1 MRTSTPPKILKG
13 FSLVELIMVIVITG
27 ILGSMVAVFLKAPI
41 QQYMDVSRRAELTD
55 IADTALYRLASEI
68 STAVPNSIR
77 PQGSGLTYVEF
88 LPTKNGGRY
97 RAVADMSG
105 ASAVGDILD
114 FTANDG
120 AFDILGAGMDLA
132 VGDAVVVGSVQ
143 SSGNQ
148 AYDTTAASGVLRT
161 VTVAASGVTVV
172 NITATQFPAFSK
184 LSSQRFD
191 VVPVGQQAVTYAC
204 EGALGALDA
213 NQNGQAQL
221 VKHWAYGFN
230 SAQVAPAGLGG
241 SSAILANNVSDCSFD
256 YEVSNQRMGL
266 LGIRLTLTSGGER
279 VSLYHEVHVNN
290 IP

>member
-1 MRTSTPPKILKG
+1 MRTSTSPKILKG

-41 QQYMDVSRRAELTD
+41 QQYMDVSRRAALTD
-55 IADTALYRLASEI
+55 VADTALYRMASEI

-97 RAVADMSG
+97 RAVEDLSG

-120 AFDILGAGMDLA
+120 SFDLLGQGVDLA
-132 VGDAVVVGSVQ
+132 LNDAIVVGSVQ
-143 SSGNQ
+143 SDGNPP
-148 AYDTTAASGVLRT
+148 YDQSAASGVLRT
-161 VTVAASGVTVV
+161 VTVAAGGTTVA
-172 NITATQFPAFSK
+172 NITATQFPAFAK
-184 LSSQRFD
+184 LTSQRFD
-191 VVPVGQQAVTYAC
+191 VVPVTQQAVTYAC
-204 EGALGALDA
+204 EGTLGALDA
-213 NQNGQAQL
+213 NQNGRARL

-230 SAQVAPAGLGG
+230 STQVAPAGLGG
-241 SSAILANNVSDCSFD
+241 TSAILADNVSACSFD
-256 YEVSNQRMGL
+256 YDVSNQRLGL
-266 LGIRLTLTSGGER
+266 LGIRLTLTSGGES
-279 VSLYHEVHVNN
+279 VSLYHEIHVNN